1 MCKFISQLE
10 IKSLSISNPFFKPVF
25 FFRCQNQAELRV
37 HISSHLR
44 GISNSSVARRPQ
56 QPPPPLPSAAPA
68 APAAPAVRPVAP
80 TIRPVAPTIP
90 GKYFI

>member
-1 MCKFISQLE
+1 M
-10 IKSLSISNPFFKPVF
+10 
-25 FFRCQNQAELRV
+25 
-37 HISSHLR
+37 
-44 GISNSSVARRPQ
+44 ARRPQ
-56 QPPPPLPSAAPA
+56 QPPPPLPSA